1 MGTCRLNQSVHCG
14 MEQAIPLLESQQAHF
29 KQEDIHR
36 FLACLQ
42 VGPRVGLHN
51 QAKNLPGL
59 DHCHKQVRR
68 ERHIHYPSFSMCRQL
83 KRRSYQAH
91 QRVGS
96 P

>member
-42 VGPRVGLHN
+42 VGL
-51 QAKNLPGL
+51 
-59 DHCHKQVRR
+59 
-68 ERHIHYPSFSMCRQL
+68 E
-83 KRRSYQAH
+83 
-91 QRVGS
+91 
-96 P
+96 